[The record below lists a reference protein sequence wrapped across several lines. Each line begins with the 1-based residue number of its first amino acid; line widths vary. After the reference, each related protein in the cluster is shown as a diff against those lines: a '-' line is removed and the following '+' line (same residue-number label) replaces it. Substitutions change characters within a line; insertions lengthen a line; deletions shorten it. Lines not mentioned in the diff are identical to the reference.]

1 MELYLAAAAAFLLP
15 LLLQCWLLPLGRR
28 RPRLRFT
35 RWLPLLGS
43 AVFAA
48 LALSAAGENGIFR
61 GLAVLAYGALAA
73 LILLRRPLGV
83 LARLAARTAAGLAGL
98 FAFSQVGSL
107 IGVSLGVNLV
117 NALVLGVLG
126 VPGFGLLLMLNWAL
140 AV

>member
-1 MELYLAAAAAFLLP
+1 MELYLAAAAALLLP

-48 LALSAAGENGIFR
+48 LAVSAAGENGIFR

-73 LILLRRPLGV
+73 LILLGWGCGWGADALRRKI
-83 LARLAARTAAGLAGL
+83 ARKREET
-98 FAFSQVGSL
+98 
-107 IGVSLGVNLV
+107 
-117 NALVLGVLG
+117 
-126 VPGFGLLLMLNWAL
+126 P
-140 AV
+140 

>member
-1 MELYLAAAAAFLLP
+1 MDRYLAAAAAFLLP

-48 LALSAAGENGIFR
+48 LAVSAAGENGIFR

-73 LILLRRPLGV
+73 LILLGWGCGWGADALRRRF
-83 LARLAARTAAGLAGL
+83 ARRKEKTK
-98 FAFSQVGSL
+98 
-107 IGVSLGVNLV
+107 
-117 NALVLGVLG
+117 
-126 VPGFGLLLMLNWAL
+126 
-140 AV
+140 

>member
-48 LALSAAGENGIFR
+48 LAGSAAGENGIFR

-73 LILLRRPLGV
+73 LILLGWGCGWGADALRRRF
-83 LARLAARTAAGLAGL
+83 ARRKEKT
-98 FAFSQVGSL
+98 
-107 IGVSLGVNLV
+107 N
-117 NALVLGVLG
+117 
-126 VPGFGLLLMLNWAL
+126 
-140 AV
+140 

>member
-48 LALSAAGENGIFR
+48 LALSAAGENGIFS
-61 GLAVLAYGALAA
+61 GLAVLVYG
-73 LILLRRPLGV
+73 
-83 LARLAARTAAGLAGL
+83 GLAGL
-98 FAFSQVGSL
+98 ILLGWGCGWGSD
-107 IGVSLGVNLV
+107 
-117 NALVLGVLG
+117 ALRRRSAGRKEDA
-126 VPGFGLLLMLNWAL
+126 P
-140 AV
+140 

>member
-48 LALSAAGENGIFR
+48 LAVSAAGENGIFS
-61 GLAVLAYGALAA
+61 GLSVLAYGALAA
-73 LILLRRPLGV
+73 LILLGWACGWGVDAPHRRSPREKEE
-83 LARLAARTAAGLAGL
+83 A
-98 FAFSQVGSL
+98 
-107 IGVSLGVNLV
+107 
-117 NALVLGVLG
+117 
-126 VPGFGLLLMLNWAL
+126 P
-140 AV
+140 